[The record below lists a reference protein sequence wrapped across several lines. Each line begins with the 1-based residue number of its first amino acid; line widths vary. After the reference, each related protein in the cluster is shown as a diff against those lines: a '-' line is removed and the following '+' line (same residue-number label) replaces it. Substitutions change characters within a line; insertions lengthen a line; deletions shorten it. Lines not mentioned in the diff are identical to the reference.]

1 MTSTS
6 FSTGTWLSSKG
17 PDVAV
22 QAMDGW
28 RELPD
33 GHPSRQYT
41 KDPAFGAWLFYVN
54 RRVTRRFGVSF
65 LDLPDAPWRD
75 YHDDGLSPADAISC
89 AVADGYIESGWDE

>member
-1 MTSTS
+1 MTST

-41 KDPAFGAWLFYVN
+41 RDPAFGTWLFYVN
-54 RRVTRRFGVSF
+54 RRIARRFGLSF
-65 LDLPDAPWRD
+65 LDLGDAPWRD
-75 YHDDGLSPADAISC
+75 YHDDGPLPEARRAM
-89 AVADGYIESGWDE
+89 AATAGKYLAERMAR